1 MSQRRHNRNL
11 PYFVASERPEPRF
24 SDQSSRTT
32 KKTGFLAI
40 VIIAL
45 IASGGLFLLTWDIP
59 PPTASVEKVLPDDRF
74 PR

>member
-1 MSQRRHNRNL
+1 M
-11 PYFVASERPEPRF
+11 
-24 SDQSSRTT
+24 

>member
-1 MSQRRHNRNL
+1 M
-11 PYFVASERPEPRF
+11 
-24 SDQSSRTT
+24 

-40 VIIAL
+40 VIVAL

-59 PPTASVEKVLPDDRF
+59 PPTTSVEKVLPDDRF